1 MPPPVLLPANLQL
14 LSKRARCCRDDLAV
28 AGKPPQFL
36 AFPYQG
42 FVGERLNEFALFLR
56 VKFL

>member
-1 MPPPVLLPANLQL
+1 M
-14 LSKRARCCRDDLAV
+14 KRAQHRAHDLYV
-28 AGKPPQFL
+28 AGQPPQLF